1 MDEELEKKKE
11 ELAKKH
17 AEREQTMALAS
28 IAINTAQAIMSIW
41 AQVPKFDFGISAGIL
56 TGFVSALGVAQA
68 AMVLSTP
75 GYEEGFYREK
85 FPVKREQ
92 DGKMFNAVNGGMSR
106 SGIVNQPTMFLAGE
120 EGKRAPEMIIT
131 GGDYAKLTP
140 DLKETLN
147 RQLSTVRGFQDGF
160 YKEDS
165 STSKN
170 DELLNALFIMVSKN
184 SKLLDTL
191 IKDGIIAKVIANES
205 NARELQEA
213 LDKFKKRKESS
224 KL

>member
-1 MDEELEKKKE
+1 
-11 ELAKKH
+11 
-17 AEREQTMALAS
+17 
-28 IAINTAQAIMSIW
+28 
-41 AQVPKFDFGISAGIL
+41 
-56 TGFVSALGVAQA
+56 
-68 AMVLSTP
+68 
-75 GYEEGFYREK
+75 
-85 FPVKREQ
+85 
-92 DGKMFNAVNGGMSR
+92 
-106 SGIVNQPTMFLAGE
+106 
-120 EGKRAPEMIIT
+120 MIIT

-191 IKDGIIAKVIANES
+191 IKDGIMAKVIANES